1 LQFFLANFQTWTQ
14 IKNGSNS
21 ITVFFPVTKKTIL
34 FAAHCVQDKGE
45 SVARKPKDSYFLLGR
60 YDLEKQ
66 EDGSVKA
73 LVEKFIVHPLWD
85 IELGTKY
92 AGNF

>member
-1 LQFFLANFQTWTQ
+1 M
-14 IKNGSNS
+14 
-21 ITVFFPVTKKTIL
+21 
-34 FAAHCVQDKGE
+34 
-45 SVARKPKDSYFLLGR
+45 ARKPKDSYFLLGR